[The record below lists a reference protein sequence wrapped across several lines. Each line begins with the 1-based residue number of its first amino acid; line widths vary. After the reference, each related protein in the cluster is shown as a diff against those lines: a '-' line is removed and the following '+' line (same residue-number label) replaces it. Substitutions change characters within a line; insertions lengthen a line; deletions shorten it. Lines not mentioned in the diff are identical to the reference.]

1 MPGNLLQKK
10 TKLFTVADFSNTE
23 AGEEAKATPAAD
35 TQAAYSDFD
44 GTATSHTEAP
54 ARLGDIAVLPAGITA
69 RVPAV
74 RPDEESTG
82 ESPRFATESV
92 QEEPPSVFA
101 GHSSGVDNADHSPDR
116 AKPPDDEAASLPLT
130 IRPISAA
137 GAPAEAAA
145 FSGEESHTT
154 AAAAVNADAVIS
166 SELDTNTSGTLR
178 FIASGTSWTAS
189 FSGVSRIS
197 IVNGPINIAP
207 KEFTLEGGSGSRVT
221 ILGGGANRLRAGAT
235 SSNSRLVLKGNITAS
250 GLEINGTNANAAN
263 NLQIGQNASAHDV
276 TMQKGAY
283 AQVLAGGRMTNIAI
297 NGTASL
303 KTAGQ
308 SYVSGVT
315 ISGTQSE
322 TASAMINGEGHDFKV
337 HAGARLDVG
346 MNGAVRDVTVNSGGI
361 LQAADGGSVSNVTL
375 SAGAAASA
383 VRDGKLTGVTVNNGA
398 ELYISGG
405 SAASA
410 TVNGG
415 GVMNVAA
422 RDGSYATVNSGGIQ
436 YITGGNGAHATLKA
450 GAVQHARG
458 GYASNATI
466 SSGAIQYV
474 SAGALASGAV
484 ISGGVQ
490 HVSGGQAQLASIYT
504 GGIQEVYTG
513 NAGAA
518 TVYSGGTQNVSGG
531 TADAATVNSG
541 GIQNVGNGQAY
552 NTTVHGTQNISG
564 GQAAGAKISSGGIQ
578 NVIDGN
584 ADAAT
589 VNAGGTQNISGGQA
603 YNVIIHGVQNV
614 SGGEAA
620 GAKISSGGVQN
631 VIDGNADAA
640 TVDAGGIQNISGG
653 HAHNAALLGVQNI
666 SGGEAGGV
674 KIGNGGIQN
683 ISSGGLAGETAI
695 SSGGTQNVAGGNAEA
710 TQIGAGGIQNI
721 RDGMAESSVINGT
734 QNIYGGTDDQAA
746 VFSGGI
752 QNVYGGTANG
762 TAIQA
767 GGIQNVQGGT
777 VNHVTVKSAG
787 IQNTYAG
794 TAVGTTVESGG
805 LVSVRADGAAENMT
819 IQYGG
824 SAVIAAGVLA
834 GAIRLAGYLELQS
847 GADSSAAYVTLDMT
861 GRRSADGV
869 MVNRVDLLANGL
881 TQIQNAAGLGR
892 GSYLLAGGAAS
903 YTAAL
908 NCTGMEAGSAFTQIA
923 LAGRYSGAASGNNRS
938 VLQKDSGGNLVLF
951 VHERYV
957 LLGNGNMEAIAD
969 DDSYTDM
976 RSGEA
981 SGGYYAE
988 LRAGQNYDNLIF
1000 MGRSNADVTGTLELK
1015 ITGAELNWDVAGG
1028 GYNGSTRDISVT
1040 VTGNATLNEFFYGGS
1055 IITKT
1060 AGRDT
1065 VIDGNI
1071 NVAVESGFVNAEFIG
1086 GSRVLA
1092 SSNRLHTVTGS
1103 INIHVSGGQFEA
1115 GKSAFMG
1122 GYVYGNNINDTLCLK
1137 VSGGVSVD
1145 WSGGVYTGTV
1155 TDGYALYLGALVSR
1169 RARAEVRG
1177 GTSISVTRGSIH
1189 TVNGGGW
1196 AEQNG
1201 VSHVYG
1207 GVSITVSGTGS
1218 VETVYGG
1225 GASALS
1231 GGNALV
1237 DGSVTITVTGGNVER
1252 IFGGGYAP
1260 ATGSSVVTGDV
1271 NISVSGGTVG
1281 RISSGGSGN
1290 ATVGGNATVTISGN
1304 AEIAGRVSGSG
1315 VNGTSTLILADYG
1328 GRDGSFRAEITGFD
1342 ALAFTGTTSV
1352 SLTAPGLNLSGVR
1365 NWQFSLAGRTDNTGA
1380 MLDWQNGTNDFTG
1393 DYVDLLLASEQAGL
1407 DSWLLLGTASPSS
1420 VLAGIEDAIFRV
1432 KVDNGPWY
1440 ELRWNE
1446 TIATGAFAGWGVGI
1460 DTDENGSTMLKFS
1473 SLA

>member
-308 SYVSGVT
+308 SYVSSVT

-450 GAVQHARG
+450 GAVQLARG

-541 GIQNVGNGQAY
+541 GK
-552 NTTVHGTQNISG
+552 QNIG
-564 GQAAGAKISSGGIQ
+564 
-578 NVIDGN
+578 
-584 ADAAT
+584 
-589 VNAGGTQNISGGQA
+589 GGQA
-603 YNVIIHGVQNV
+603 YNENIHGEQKV
-614 SGGEAA
+614 SGGE
-620 GAKISSGGVQN
+620 
-631 VIDGNADAA
+631 
-640 TVDAGGIQNISGG
+640 
-653 HAHNAALLGVQNI
+653 
-666 SGGEAGGV
+666 
-674 KIGNGGIQN
+674 
-683 ISSGGLAGETAI
+683 
-695 SSGGTQNVAGGNAEA
+695 
-710 TQIGAGGIQNI
+710 
-721 RDGMAESSVINGT
+721 
-734 QNIYGGTDDQAA
+734 
-746 VFSGGI
+746 
-752 QNVYGGTANG
+752 
-762 TAIQA
+762 
-767 GGIQNVQGGT
+767 
-777 VNHVTVKSAG
+777 
-787 IQNTYAG
+787 
-794 TAVGTTVESGG
+794 
-805 LVSVRADGAAENMT
+805 
-819 IQYGG
+819 
-824 SAVIAAGVLA
+824 
-834 GAIRLAGYLELQS
+834 
-847 GADSSAAYVTLDMT
+847 
-861 GRRSADGV
+861 
-869 MVNRVDLLANGL
+869 
-881 TQIQNAAGLGR
+881 
-892 GSYLLAGGAAS
+892 
-903 YTAAL
+903 
-908 NCTGMEAGSAFTQIA
+908 
-923 LAGRYSGAASGNNRS
+923 
-938 VLQKDSGGNLVLF
+938 
-951 VHERYV
+951 
-957 LLGNGNMEAIAD
+957 
-969 DDSYTDM
+969 
-976 RSGEA
+976 RSGE
-981 SGGYYAE
+981 
-988 LRAGQNYDNLIF
+988 R
-1000 MGRSNADVTGTLELK
+1000 R
-1015 ITGAELNWDVAGG
+1015 
-1028 GYNGSTRDISVT
+1028 R
-1040 VTGNATLNEFFYGGS
+1040 
-1055 IITKT
+1055 
-1060 AGRDT
+1060 
-1065 VIDGNI
+1065 
-1071 NVAVESGFVNAEFIG
+1071 
-1086 GSRVLA
+1086 
-1092 SSNRLHTVTGS
+1092 
-1103 INIHVSGGQFEA
+1103 
-1115 GKSAFMG
+1115 GKG
-1122 GYVYGNNINDTLCLK
+1122 
-1137 VSGGVSVD
+1137 
-1145 WSGGVYTGTV
+1145 
-1155 TDGYALYLGALVSR
+1155 
-1169 RARAEVRG
+1169 
-1177 GTSISVTRGSIH
+1177 
-1189 TVNGGGW
+1189 
-1196 AEQNG
+1196 
-1201 VSHVYG
+1201 
-1207 GVSITVSGTGS
+1207 
-1218 VETVYGG
+1218 
-1225 GASALS
+1225 
-1231 GGNALV
+1231 
-1237 DGSVTITVTGGNVER
+1237 
-1252 IFGGGYAP
+1252 
-1260 ATGSSVVTGDV
+1260 
-1271 NISVSGGTVG
+1271 
-1281 RISSGGSGN
+1281 
-1290 ATVGGNATVTISGN
+1290 
-1304 AEIAGRVSGSG
+1304 
-1315 VNGTSTLILADYG
+1315 
-1328 GRDGSFRAEITGFD
+1328 
-1342 ALAFTGTTSV
+1342 
-1352 SLTAPGLNLSGVR
+1352 
-1365 NWQFSLAGRTDNTGA
+1365 
-1380 MLDWQNGTNDFTG
+1380 
-1393 DYVDLLLASEQAGL
+1393 
-1407 DSWLLLGTASPSS
+1407 
-1420 VLAGIEDAIFRV
+1420 
-1432 KVDNGPWY
+1432 
-1440 ELRWNE
+1440 
-1446 TIATGAFAGWGVGI
+1446 
-1460 DTDENGSTMLKFS
+1460 
-1473 SLA
+1473 

>member
-1 MPGNLLQKK
+1 M
-10 TKLFTVADFSNTE
+10 
-23 AGEEAKATPAAD
+23 
-35 TQAAYSDFD
+35 
-44 GTATSHTEAP
+44 
-54 ARLGDIAVLPAGITA
+54 R
-69 RVPAV
+69 
-74 RPDEESTG
+74 
-82 ESPRFATESV
+82 
-92 QEEPPSVFA
+92 QEFWP
-101 GHSSGVDNADHSPDR
+101 
-116 AKPPDDEAASLPLT
+116 
-130 IRPISAA
+130 
-137 GAPAEAAA
+137 
-145 FSGEESHTT
+145 
-154 AAAAVNADAVIS
+154 
-166 SELDTNTSGTLR
+166 
-178 FIASGTSWTAS
+178 
-189 FSGVSRIS
+189 
-197 IVNGPINIAP
+197 
-207 KEFTLEGGSGSRVT
+207 
-221 ILGGGANRLRAGAT
+221 
-235 SSNSRLVLKGNITAS
+235 
-250 GLEINGTNANAAN
+250 
-263 NLQIGQNASAHDV
+263 
-276 TMQKGAY
+276 
-283 AQVLAGGRMTNIAI
+283 
-297 NGTASL
+297 
-303 KTAGQ
+303 
-308 SYVSGVT
+308 
-315 ISGTQSE
+315 
-322 TASAMINGEGHDFKV
+322 
-337 HAGARLDVG
+337 
-346 MNGAVRDVTVNSGGI
+346 
-361 LQAADGGSVSNVTL
+361 
-375 SAGAAASA
+375 
-383 VRDGKLTGVTVNNGA
+383 
-398 ELYISGG
+398 
-405 SAASA
+405 
-410 TVNGG
+410 
-415 GVMNVAA
+415 
-422 RDGSYATVNSGGIQ
+422 
-436 YITGGNGAHATLKA
+436 
-450 GAVQHARG
+450 
-458 GYASNATI
+458 
-466 SSGAIQYV
+466 
-474 SAGALASGAV
+474 
-484 ISGGVQ
+484 
-490 HVSGGQAQLASIYT
+490 
-504 GGIQEVYTG
+504 
-513 NAGAA
+513 
-518 TVYSGGTQNVSGG
+518 
-531 TADAATVNSG
+531 
-541 GIQNVGNGQAY
+541 
-552 NTTVHGTQNISG
+552 
-564 GQAAGAKISSGGIQ
+564 
-578 NVIDGN
+578 
-584 ADAAT
+584 
-589 VNAGGTQNISGGQA
+589 
-603 YNVIIHGVQNV
+603 
-614 SGGEAA
+614 
-620 GAKISSGGVQN
+620 
-631 VIDGNADAA
+631 
-640 TVDAGGIQNISGG
+640 
-653 HAHNAALLGVQNI
+653 
-666 SGGEAGGV
+666 
-674 KIGNGGIQN
+674 
-683 ISSGGLAGETAI
+683 
-695 SSGGTQNVAGGNAEA
+695 
-710 TQIGAGGIQNI
+710 
-721 RDGMAESSVINGT
+721 
-734 QNIYGGTDDQAA
+734 
-746 VFSGGI
+746 
-752 QNVYGGTANG
+752 
-762 TAIQA
+762 
-767 GGIQNVQGGT
+767 
-777 VNHVTVKSAG
+777 
-787 IQNTYAG
+787 
-794 TAVGTTVESGG
+794 
-805 LVSVRADGAAENMT
+805 
-819 IQYGG
+819 
-824 SAVIAAGVLA
+824 

-1028 GYNGSTRDISVT
+1028 SYNGSTRDISVT

-1290 ATVGGNATVTISGN
+1290 ATVGGNATVTISGQCGDCRTGKRERRQRN
-1304 AEIAGRVSGSG
+1304 QHPHPGRLRRSGRQFPG
-1315 VNGTSTLILADYG
+1315 GNHRIRRTRLHRNDIGLPDGT
-1328 GRDGSFRAEITGFD
+1328 
-1342 ALAFTGTTSV
+1342 
-1352 SLTAPGLNLSGVR
+1352 GLNLSGVR